1 MLEMGLLASEKTL
14 KDSYKKDS
22 IGIGYGLRNAMHN
35 ICYALVNGTNNMY

>member
-22 IGIGYGLRNAMHN
+22 IGIGYGLKNAMHN
-35 ICYALVNGTNNMY
+35 ICYALVNGTNMY